1 MTEQLKSFKEN
12 DTIRLDGTYEIDDED
27 DGYEYD
33 DCGENSLDIDY
44 TTQA

>member
-1 MTEQLKSFKEN
+1 MTKEPKSLKEN
-12 DTIRLDGTYEIDDED
+12 DTIRPDGTYEIDDED

-33 DCGENSLDIDY
+33 DGGENSLDIEY